1 MIRIEDNTKC
11 LFYQKNEANIK
22 VAQYLI
28 ALSDKQWFIDKLNKS
43 IAIARQSVATRED
56 EHTIADK
63 ALDIAKQNINTNSL

>member
-28 ALSDKQWFIDKLNKS
+28 ALSDKQWVIDKLNKS
-43 IAIARQSVATRED
+43 IAIAQENVERE
-56 EHTIADK
+56 EAGAFKVVQQEISK
-63 ALDIAKQNINTNSL
+63 R